1 MNDGARRWLE
11 VRVRSSTPGDVSGL
25 LADVLVSLGARGAE
39 EQGAWQVAYF
49 EEPGDPDA
57 FLEALRTALADE
69 PGVGTVHLQ
78 HGWQAH
84 EEWAETWKRGLGER
98 RLTERVV
105 VHPSWIEPVEVRDG
119 DVAVVLDPG
128 MAFGTAEHGTTR
140 GCVRL
145 MDRAVR
151 PHDRLLDV
159 GSGSG
164 ILAIVAART
173 GADHVVAIE
182 ADALACE
189 ALEENVE
196 RNGVQDRVEVV
207 ESFAT
212 SESIAAYGPV
222 SGIIANIEAG
232 LLEPLFDGFARAL
245 PPGGW
250 LIVSGILDHE
260 WERVR
265 DHLEESGFTFR
276 EVDADGPWR
285 SGRFERTAG

>member
-1 MNDGARRWLE
+1 MSGGVRRWFE
-11 VRVRSSTPGDVSGL
+11 VRVRSSTPGDAAGL
-25 LADVLVSLGARGAE
+25 LADLLVSLGARGSE
-39 EQGAWQVAYF
+39 ERGAWQVAYF
-49 EEPGDPDA
+49 EEPDDPDA
-57 FLEALRTALADE
+57 FLEALRSALADE
-69 PGVGTVHLQ
+69 PGVGRVYLE
-78 HGWQAH
+78 HGWKPH

-98 RLTERVV
+98 RLTPRVI
-105 VHPSWIEPVEVRDG
+105 VHPSWVEPLEARED
-119 DVAVVLDPG
+119 DVVIVLDPG

-140 GCVRL
+140 GGVRL

-182 ADALACE
+182 ADPLACE
-189 ALEENVE
+189 ALAENVE

-207 ESFAT
+207 RSFAT
-212 SESIAAYGPV
+212 AESVVAYGPV

-232 LLEPLFDGFARAL
+232 LLEPLFDGFALAL
-245 PPGGW
+245 RPGGW
-250 LIVSGILDHE
+250 LIVSGILDFE
-260 WERVR
+260 WEGIRSR
-265 DHLEESGFTFR
+265 IEAAGFAFH

-285 SGRFERTAG
+285 SGRFERTTG

>member
-1 MNDGARRWLE
+1 MSDGARRWLE
-11 VRVRSSTPGDVSGL
+11 VRVRSSTPGDAGAL

-39 EQGAWQVAYF
+39 ERGPWQVAYF
-49 EEPGDPDA
+49 EEPEDTNA
-57 FLEALRTALADE
+57 FLDALRTAFADE
-69 PGVGTVHLQ
+69 PGVGTVHLE
-78 HGWQAH
+78 HGWQGH

-98 RLTERVV
+98 RLTDRVI
-105 VHPSWIEPVEVRDG
+105 VHPSWIEPADVREG
-119 DVAVVLDPG
+119 DVVVVLDPG

-145 MDRAVR
+145 MDRTVR
-151 PHDRLLDV
+151 PHDRILDV

-164 ILAIVAART
+164 ILAIVAARI

-189 ALEENVE
+189 ALAENVE
-196 RNGVQDRVEVV
+196 RNGVEDRVEVV
-207 ESFAT
+207 EAFAT
-212 SESIAAYGPV
+212 EDSVAGYGPV

-245 PPGGW
+245 PPGAW

-260 WERVR
+260 WEAVRARV
-265 DHLEESGFTFR
+265 EASGFVFH

-285 SGRFERTAG
+285 SGRFERSVA